1 MTQALNSPQALLNG
15 VAPLPDLGVIRA
27 RGDDAASFLHGQL
40 TQDVLLLPDGQ
51 ARLAGYCS
59 AKGRLLA
66 SFVLLRLSVSEIWLV
81 CDKALLPG
89 TLKRLSMFVLRAKVK
104 LDDASAELA
113 VRGLAGEFAQRALPA
128 ASPAWAAAGHANGH
142 AIALYPAAGVPRALW
157 VGPLEDASLP
167 GPSLPE
173 SVWAWSDVLAAV
185 PMPGALQIDT
195 FVPQM
200 LNHESVGG
208 VNFKK
213 GCYPGQE
220 VVARS
225 QFRGTLKRR
234 TCLAHGPELAQAPTP
249 GQEIFLA
256 GDEPDQPSGVV
267 VQSAVSPLGG
277 VDLLAVMQ
285 VTAGT
290 AGTVWHLGS
299 PTGPEL
305 KVQALPYPLL
315 EDI

>member
-1 MTQALNSPQALLNG
+1 MNSPQALLHG
-15 VAPLPDLGVIRA
+15 VAPLSALGVIRA

-40 TQDVLLLPDGQ
+40 TQDVLLLSDGQ

-66 SFVLLRLSVSEIWLV
+66 SFVLLRLSATEVWLV
-81 CDKALLPG
+81 CPKELLAA

-113 VRGLAGEFAQRALPA
+113 VRGLAGESALAALPA
-128 ASPAWAAAGHANGH
+128 GSPPWTAAPHAAGHAV
-142 AIALYPAAGVPRALW
+142 ALYPAAGMARALW
-157 VGPLEDASLP
+157 IGPASDAAWP
-167 GPSLPE
+167 GPALLESL
-173 SVWAWSDVLAAV
+173 WAWSEVVAAV
-185 PMPGALQIDT
+185 PAPGASQTDT

-234 TCLAHGPELAQAPTP
+234 TCLAHAEGLAQAPSA
-249 GQEIFLA
+249 GQEVFLA
-256 GDEPDQPSGVV
+256 SDATDQPSGVV
-267 VQSAVSPLGG
+267 VQAALSPAGG
-277 VDLLAVMQ
+277 VDLLAVVQ
-285 VTAGT
+285 VAASEAGT
-290 AGTVWHLGS
+290 ALHLGA
-299 PTGPEL
+299 PDGPVL
-305 KVQALPYPLL
+305 VVQPLPYPLL
-315 EDI
+315 ADI

>member
-66 SFVLLRLSVSEIWLV
+66 SFVLLRLGVSEIWLV

-200 LNHESVGG
+200 LNHESVGMPDG
-208 VNFKK
+208 RQLGFQL
-213 GCYPGQE
+213 GEGQMAMGIDKHGE
-220 VVARS
+220 LNSKTRSTVGRHSNRCSPMRALGRACRLQMVWVGRSDARWLPS
-225 QFRGTLKRR
+225 ISSILIFSRRDFSSRGNWM
-234 TCLAHGPELAQAPTP
+234 PTP
-249 GQEIFLA
+249 W
-256 GDEPDQPSGVV
+256 VR
-267 VQSAVSPLGG
+267 
-277 VDLLAVMQ
+277 
-285 VTAGT
+285 
-290 AGTVWHLGS
+290 
-299 PTGPEL
+299 
-305 KVQALPYPLL
+305 LPAA
-315 EDI
+315 